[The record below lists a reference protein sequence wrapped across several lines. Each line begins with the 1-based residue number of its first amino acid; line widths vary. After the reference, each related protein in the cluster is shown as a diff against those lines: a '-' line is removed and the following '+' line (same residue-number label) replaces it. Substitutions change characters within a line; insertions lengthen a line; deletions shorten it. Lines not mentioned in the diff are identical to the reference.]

1 VTLDADYRRSLNDL
15 TDEELRERRFEAYD
29 LHTIKDA
36 GSQAFAQDLLTAV
49 EAIEKRR
56 AFHRDLALACMY
68 ASPGADGEAFA
79 DALFAMTQAQREL
92 DSDTDVVETFAA
104 AFDIARARGKAQGGE
119 DGE

>member
-68 ASPGADGEAFA
+68 ASPGADGEA
-79 DALFAMTQAQREL
+79 QREL